1 LCYKGTNGSAD
12 RGLHLRFAFG
22 LLRKVEVLTHRAG
35 ISGVILMVSAA
46 VLLVAVV
53 AFVVGSMT
61 SSVETEKQLPHLYR

>member
-1 LCYKGTNGSAD
+1 
-12 RGLHLRFAFG
+12 